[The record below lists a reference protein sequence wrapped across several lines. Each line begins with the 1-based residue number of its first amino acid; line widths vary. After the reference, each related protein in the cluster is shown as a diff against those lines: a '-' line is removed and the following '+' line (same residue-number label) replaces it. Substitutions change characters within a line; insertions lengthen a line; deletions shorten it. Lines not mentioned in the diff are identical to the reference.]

1 MQCKEMKR
9 TACSAVLSGQTVF
22 SDILETFQPFR
33 KHPFLQH
40 RLNLM
45 MMIWFATLTAGD
57 GDRYI
62 YFEHYI
68 LVIEGYI
75 MVLESFLLVP
85 EVYMM
90 VPEGFQN
97 KY

>member
-1 MQCKEMKR
+1 MELSVACMYEVKR
-9 TACSAVLSGQTVF
+9 NEKKSMRRALLSRQTVF

-68 LVIEGYI
+68 LVIEG
-75 MVLESFLLVP
+75 P
-85 EVYMM
+85 
-90 VPEGFQN
+90 
-97 KY
+97 

>member
-1 MQCKEMKR
+1 
-9 TACSAVLSGQTVF
+9 
-22 SDILETFQPFR
+22 
-33 KHPFLQH
+33 
-40 RLNLM
+40 M
-45 MMIWFATLTAGD
+45 MMIWFATLPAAAGD

-75 MVLESFLLVP
+75 IVLESFLLVP